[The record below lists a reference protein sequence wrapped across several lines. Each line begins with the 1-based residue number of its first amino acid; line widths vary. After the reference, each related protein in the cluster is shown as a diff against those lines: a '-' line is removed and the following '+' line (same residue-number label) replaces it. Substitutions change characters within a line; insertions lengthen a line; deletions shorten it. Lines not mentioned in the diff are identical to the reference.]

1 MGEGGIEHT
10 MRNWGLSLVY
20 IFLVFLAVF
29 TVLPF
34 FWSVFSSFKPIEK
47 IFESTLSSLL
57 NVRDFTATNYSTLMK
72 ETFYPRWF
80 RNSLL
85 VATSYSILVLFL
97 CSLGGYAFAKF
108 NFSGKD
114 ILFSIVLAS
123 MTIPV
128 WGIIIPLFAWF
139 SKLNLIDT
147 YWALILPGSANGFGI
162 FLMRQYI
169 QSVPSEIL
177 DSARIDGCSEF
188 QVFWRIVFPVI
199 KPASAALLIWAF
211 LNSWNNLLSPLVFIR
226 SPRMFTIPVGLAS
239 FVGQK
244 DPQFG
249 LLIAGGIVSLLPVL
263 TVFVLLQ
270 REFIAGLTLGAVKE

>member
-1 MGEGGIEHT
+1 
-10 MRNWGLSLVY
+10 MRNWELILVY
-20 IFLVFLAVF
+20 VFLIFLAVF

-34 FWSVFSSFKPIEK
+34 FWSVFSSFKPMEK

-57 NVRDFTATNYSTLMK
+57 NVRDFTATNYSALFK

-80 RNSLL
+80 RNSLF
-85 VATSYSILVLFL
+85 VAISYSLLVLFL

-108 NFSGKD
+108 NFPGKD
-114 ILFSIVLAS
+114 ALFSIVIAS
-123 MTIPV
+123 MTIPI

-139 SKLNLIDT
+139 SRLGLIDT
-147 YWALILPGSANGFGI
+147 YWALVLPGSANGFGI

-188 QVFWRIVFPVI
+188 QVFWKIVFPVI

-211 LNSWNNLLSPLVFIR
+211 LNSWNNLLGPLVFIR
-226 SPRMFTIPVGLAS
+226 SPKMFTIPAGLAS

-263 TVFVLLQ
+263 TVFILLQ